1 MDTNNT
7 DQVMPLSAQ
16 TEQQMDTEQQQ
27 QPELQKGHRLVD
39 VIVTDDNT
47 ALNLMVNFL
56 TLAHKKGAFSIAESA
71 KIWECI
77 RQFQR

>member
-1 MDTNNT
+1 MDTNNM
-7 DQVMPLSAQ
+7 DKVMPLIA
-16 TEQQMDTEQQQ
+16 ETEQQQ

-39 VIVTDDNT
+39 VVVTDDNT

-77 RQFQR
+77 KQFQR

>member
-1 MDTNNT
+1 MDTNNM
-7 DQVMPLSAQ
+7 DNVMPLSA
-16 TEQQMDTEQQQ
+16 DTEQQQ

-39 VIVTDDNT
+39 VVVTDDNT

-77 RQFQR
+77 KQFQR

>member
-7 DQVMPLSAQ
+7 DKVMTLGAE
-16 TEQQMDTEQQQ
+16 TEQQPEQ
-27 QPELQKGHRLVD
+27 QKGHRVVD
-39 VIVTDDNT
+39 VVVTDDNT

>member
-1 MDTNNT
+1 MDTNNM
-7 DQVMPLSAQ
+7 DKVMPLSA
-16 TEQQMDTEQQQ
+16 ETEQQQ

-39 VIVTDDNT
+39 VVVTDDNT

>member
-1 MDTNNT
+1 MDTDNT
-7 DQVMPLSAQ
+7 DKVMTLGEQKQA
-16 TEQQMDTEQQQ
+16 TEQ

-39 VIVTDDNT
+39 VVVTDDNT

-56 TLAHKKGAFSIAESA
+56 TLAHKRGTFSIAESA
-71 KIWECI
+71 KIWDCI

>member
-1 MDTNNT
+1 MDTDNT
-7 DQVMPLSAQ
+7 DTVMTLGEQQTA
-16 TEQQMDTEQQQ
+16 TEQ
-27 QPELQKGHRLVD
+27 QKGHRLVD
-39 VIVTDDNT
+39 VVVTDDNT

>member
-1 MDTNNT
+1 MDS
-7 DQVMPLSAQ
+7 DQTQVKVEAPK
-16 TEQQMDTEQQQ
+16 EV
-27 QPELQKGHRLVD
+27 KLVD
-39 VIVTDDNT
+39 IVVTDDNT

>member
-1 MDTNNT
+1 MDN
-7 DQVMPLSAQ
+7 VMPLSA
-16 TEQQMDTEQQQ
+16 DTEQQQ

-39 VIVTDDNT
+39 VVVTDDNT

-77 RQFQR
+77 KQFQR

>member
-7 DQVMPLSAQ
+7 DTVMTLGDQQTA
-16 TEQQMDTEQQQ
+16 TEQQT
-27 QPELQKGHRLVD
+27 ELQKGHRLVD
-39 VIVTDDNT
+39 VVVTDDNT

-56 TLAHKKGAFSIAESA
+56 TLAHKRGTFSIADSA
-71 KIWECI
+71 KIWDCI

>member
-1 MDTNNT
+1 MDTNST
-7 DQVMPLSAQ
+7 DKVMTLGAE
-16 TEQQMDTEQQQ
+16 TEQQTATEQ

-39 VIVTDDNT
+39 VVVTDDNT

-56 TLAHKKGAFSIAESA
+56 TLAHKRGTFSIAESA
-71 KIWECI
+71 KIWDCI

>member
-7 DQVMPLSAQ
+7 DKVMTLGEQQAATEQQ
-16 TEQQMDTEQQQ
+16 TEQQT
-27 QPELQKGHRLVD
+27 ELQKGHRLVD
-39 VIVTDDNT
+39 VVVTDDNT

>member
-7 DQVMPLSAQ
+7 EKVMNLGEQQPA
-16 TEQQMDTEQQQ
+16 TEQQS
-27 QPELQKGHRLVD
+27 ELQKGHRLVD
-39 VIVTDDNT
+39 VVVTDDNT

>member
-1 MDTNNT
+1 MDTNNM
-7 DQVMPLSAQ
+7 DKVMPLSA
-16 TEQQMDTEQQQ
+16 ETEQQQ

-39 VIVTDDNT
+39 VVVTDDNT

-77 RQFQR
+77 KQFQR

>member
-1 MDTNNT
+1 MDTTNT
-7 DQVMPLSAQ
+7 DKVMTLGEQQAA
-16 TEQQMDTEQQQ
+16 TEQQA
-27 QPELQKGHRLVD
+27 ELQKGHRLVD

>member
-7 DQVMPLSAQ
+7 EKVMNLGAE
-16 TEQQMDTEQQQ
+16 TEQQTATEQQT
-27 QPELQKGHRLVD
+27 ELQKGHRLVD
-39 VIVTDDNT
+39 VVVTDDNT

-56 TLAHKKGAFSIAESA
+56 TLAHKRGTFSIAESA
-71 KIWECI
+71 KIWDCI

>member
-1 MDTNNT
+1 MDS
-7 DQVMPLSAQ
+7 DQTQVKVEAPK
-16 TEQQMDTEQQQ
+16 EV
-27 QPELQKGHRLVD
+27 KLVD
-39 VIVTDDNT
+39 VVVTDDNT

>member
-1 MDTNNT
+1 MDTNNM
-7 DQVMPLSAQ
+7 DKVMPLIA
-16 TEQQMDTEQQQ
+16 ETEQQQ
-27 QPELQKGHRLVD
+27 QPELHKGHRLVD
-39 VIVTDDNT
+39 VVVTDDNT

>member
-1 MDTNNT
+1 MDTNNM
-7 DQVMPLSAQ
+7 DKVMPLIA
-16 TEQQMDTEQQQ
+16 ETEQQQ

-39 VIVTDDNT
+39 VVVTDDNT

>member
-7 DQVMPLSAQ
+7 EKVMTLGAE
-16 TEQQMDTEQQQ
+16 TEQQPVAEQQN
-27 QPELQKGHRLVD
+27 GHRLVD
-39 VIVTDDNT
+39 VIVTDENT

-77 RQFQR
+77 KQFQR

>member
-7 DQVMPLSAQ
+7 EKVMTLGAE
-16 TEQQMDTEQQQ
+16 TEQQPVAEQ

-39 VIVTDDNT
+39 VVVTDDNT

-77 RQFQR
+77 KQFQR

>member
-7 DQVMPLSAQ
+7 DKVMTLGAE
-16 TEQQMDTEQQQ
+16 TEQQPQTELHQ
-27 QPELQKGHRLVD
+27 GHRLVD
-39 VIVTDDNT
+39 VVVTDENT

-77 RQFQR
+77 KQFQR

>member
-7 DQVMPLSAQ
+7 EKVMTLGAE
-16 TEQQMDTEQQQ
+16 TEQQTANEQ

-39 VIVTDDNT
+39 VVVTDDNT

-56 TLAHKKGAFSIAESA
+56 TLAHKRGTFSIAESA
-71 KIWECI
+71 KIWDCI